1 MSENS
6 KEINEVEVPNEEQM
20 TVTPDMLLAQIVS
33 YIGEQFVVIPTG
45 GWLKIVKT
53 LQEYDPEKDGD
64 DLISLMEGLKV
75 PVIPI
80 SLVPKN
86 AEDSNII
93 TPNGMPS
100 GDSNIILP

>member
-1 MSENS
+1 MSNETEVN
-6 KEINEVEVPNEEQM
+6 NEVQEEQQL

-33 YIGEQFVVIPTG
+33 YIGEEFVVIPTA

-53 LQEYDPEKDGD
+53 LKEYDPEKDER
-64 DLISLMEGLKV
+64 SLLDIMEGLKI

-80 SLVPKN
+80 SLVPKDVD
-86 AEDSNII
+86 ESRII
-93 TPNGMPS
+93 TPNDTPA